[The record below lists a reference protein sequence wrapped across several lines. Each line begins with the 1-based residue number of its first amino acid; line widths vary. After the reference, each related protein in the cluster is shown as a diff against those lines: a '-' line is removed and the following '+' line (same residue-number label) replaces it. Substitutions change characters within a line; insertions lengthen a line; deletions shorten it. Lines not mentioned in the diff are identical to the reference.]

1 MLLKVGAPVHG
12 GHCLARPLD
21 DPQGHIVFVRH
32 ALPGEIVRARMTH
45 KTSKTWRADAVEIIE
60 ASPDRVTP
68 AWAQA
73 GPGGV
78 GGAELSHVALP
89 AQRTWKR
96 WVLADCI
103 RRIGGPELAEQVSQ
117 LAPKAAVAVEAMPH
131 EQLAEASEDEAV
143 RASAGLHTRTRA
155 ELSVDDE
162 GRIGMHGFHSSRI
175 DAVEELPLAA
185 MAIDALGLTT
195 APRWKQRVEPGD
207 RVRAVAPSGGS
218 ALVQIGKAVY
228 EASGRHTNQRRIK
241 EKVDASAV
249 GLGTLN
255 YSVGVDG
262 FWQIHLDAPR
272 VLLERVLR
280 GAAGHGVGPLP
291 VAAAGDGSGAG
302 AEACADRQAGA
313 GSAPGSDTDA
323 EAREILEALR
333 GRRVLELYS
342 GAGLFSLPLALAGA
356 ELITLEGSERAVR
369 DARRNLEGAAA
380 ASAILAAAAGQCAD
394 KHSDDSRTAD
404 DRSVDSTCAD
414 GNPAAASGK
423 AGRKNGRASRQPD
436 PRLHVGRVTP
446 RSVSELGSSFGAN
459 ETRCADIV
467 ILDPP
472 RQGAGTAVMKA
483 VAELRPSRVV
493 MVACDPA
500 AAARDLGAL
509 VAEGYHLTSITAL
522 DMFPHTH
529 HMETLAV
536 LER

>member
-1 MLLKVGAPVHG
+1 MSQAEEILLKVGAPVHG
-12 GHCLARPLD
+12 GHCLARPLN
-21 DPQGHIVFVRH
+21 DPQGQIVFVRH
-32 ALPGEIVRARMTH
+32 ALPGEVVRARMTH
-45 KTSKTWRADAVEIIE
+45 KTAKTWRADAVDIIE
-60 ASPDRVTP
+60 ASPDRVSP

-103 RRIGGPELAEQVSQ
+103 RRIGGPQLTEQVGQ

-131 EQLAEASEDEAV
+131 EAAAEASENEAV
-143 RASAGLHTRTRA
+143 RSQAGWRTRTRI
-155 ELSVDDE
+155 ELSVDEE
-162 GRIGMHGFHSSRI
+162 GQIGMHGFHSSRI
-175 DAVEELPLAA
+175 AAVEELPLAA
-185 MAIDALGLTT
+185 PAINALGLTT
-195 APRWKQRVEPGD
+195 APRWKERVQPGD
-207 RVRAVAPSGGS
+207 RVRAVSPSAGPV
-218 ALVQIGKAVY
+218 LVHVGKVVY

-241 EKVDASAV
+241 EKVDASAL
-249 GLGTLN
+249 GLGTLH
-255 YSVGVDG
+255 YSVAIDG

-280 GAAGHGVGPLP
+280 GAAGHGVGPLDE
-291 VAAAGDGSGAG
+291 AGRKGAQEG
-302 AEACADRQAGA
+302 ERPEAELPSVG
-313 GSAPGSDTDA
+313 
-323 EAREILEALR
+323 EASEVVEALR
-333 GRRVLELYS
+333 GKHVLELYS

-369 DARRNLEGAAA
+369 DARRNLEGAKPVGATDRRGAA
-380 ASAILAAAAGQCAD
+380 
-394 KHSDDSRTAD
+394 
-404 DRSVDSTCAD
+404 V
-414 GNPAAASGK
+414 
-423 AGRKNGRASRQPD
+423 RA
-436 PRLHVGRVTP
+436 PRLHVGRVSP
-446 RSVSELGSSFGAN
+446 RSVGDLGSSFGAN
-459 ETRCADIV
+459 ESRRAEIV

-483 VAELRPSRVV
+483 VAQLRPSRVV

-522 DMFPHTH
+522 DMFPQTH